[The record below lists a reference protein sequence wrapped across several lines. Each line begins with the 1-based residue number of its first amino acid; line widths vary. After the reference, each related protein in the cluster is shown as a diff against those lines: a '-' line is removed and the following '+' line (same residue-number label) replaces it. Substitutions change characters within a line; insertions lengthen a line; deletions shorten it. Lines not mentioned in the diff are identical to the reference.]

1 MRRALILATPLA
13 LVLALGAC
21 GDDDDDD
28 SPGDTATESTK
39 PDTTESADD
48 AITIPDI
55 SLPDITIPD
64 ISLPDVTLPDI
75 SLPDISLPDISIPDL
90 DELEDQFRET
100 LEQTGLEDAQID
112 CLLEQ
117 LDISSGDI
125 PDLSELTGLFEEC
138 DISLTDLGG

>member
-21 GDDDDDD
+21 GDDDDD

-55 SLPDITIPD
+55 SIPDITIPD
-64 ISLPDVTLPDI
+64 ISLPDITIPDI